1 LIVRDIIFNKLYLI
15 WNKHWTQP
23 GHKYGSYDKFTR
35 DCQRVAALTKEST
48 TVNIKINKSEIS
60 IIRLLISTVMR
71 LNFNLPPGLKRTF
84 FSKNKLMIMKM
95 TPNI

>member
-1 LIVRDIIFNKLYLI
+1 MQQSLIFNKLYLI

-48 TVNIKINKSEIS
+48 TVSIKINKI
-60 IIRLLISTVMR
+60 
-71 LNFNLPPGLKRTF
+71 
-84 FSKNKLMIMKM
+84 
-95 TPNI
+95 